1 MKNTS
6 KTATATL
13 EKLRAAAMPAGYFK
27 IEKNG
32 AMMPLWFEMID
43 SRKPASGVTLEL
55 WSVAHWYTQEGDVMR
70 DPDVEILR
78 AHPAVGPA
86 RWFPVSFRQDP
97 MIWSVSAEL
106 GPDLLPRKFYPRRQR
121 DLCAFMTTWCK
132 NLEHQHGETIKA
144 AADPVPEALE
154 NLKLFINAPA

>member
-32 AMMPLWFEMID
+32 AMMPLWCELIN
-43 SRKPASGVTLEL
+43 SRAPASGITLEL
-55 WSVAHWYTQEGDVMR
+55 WSIAHWYTQEGDVMR
-70 DPDVEILR
+70 DPDVELLR
-78 AHPAVGPA
+78 AQPAVGQP
-86 RWFPVSFRQDP
+86 RWFPISFRQDP

-106 GPDLLPRKFYPRRQR
+106 GDDLLPRKFYPRRQR
-121 DLCAFMTTWCK
+121 DLCAFVTTWCR
-132 NLEHQHGETIKA
+132 NLEHQHGATIKD
-144 AADPVPEALE
+144 AADPVPQTVEMFA
-154 NLKLFINAPA
+154 